1 VSSFLNPAAPP
12 IRPVTTPP
20 VTAESNGRVE
30 ALYQLSLTRH
40 PLYQS
45 IHGSHVLKA
54 PMFYAGYSGPKR
66 TDLDVI
72 GANVRVGPGGKIV
85 LTSKVLGTIDVAE
98 PAVYTF
104 LINRG
109 SAGSVGPIPGRPG
122 ILYDAMVSIATSSA
136 GASGNVTL
144 LSSGGQPESV
154 VPLRTGAIRITGGS
168 VIATL
173 PENELP
179 ASSPS
184 ASHGIASY
192 RYAFI
197 GGIPGGSFHDIAG
210 LVPEYA
216 SITM

>member
-1 VSSFLNPAAPP
+1 VLSFLNPAAPP

-54 PMFYAGYSGPKR
+54 PMFYAGYTGPKR

-72 GANVRVGPGGKIV
+72 GANVRISPGGEIV
-85 LTSKVLGTIDVAE
+85 LTGKVLGTINVAE

-109 SAGSVGPIPGRPG
+109 SANSIGPIPGRPG
-122 ILYDAMVSIATSSA
+122 ISYDAMVSVTTSSA
-136 GASGNVTL
+136 GTSGNVTL
-144 LSSGGQPESV
+144 LSSSGQLESV
-154 VPLRTGAIRITGGS
+154 VPLRTGAIRIIGGS
-168 VIATL
+168 VIATV

-184 ASHGIASY
+184 TSHGIASY

-197 GGIPGGSFHDIAG
+197 GRVPGASFHNIAG
-210 LVPEYA
+210 LTPEYA
-216 SITM
+216 SIPM